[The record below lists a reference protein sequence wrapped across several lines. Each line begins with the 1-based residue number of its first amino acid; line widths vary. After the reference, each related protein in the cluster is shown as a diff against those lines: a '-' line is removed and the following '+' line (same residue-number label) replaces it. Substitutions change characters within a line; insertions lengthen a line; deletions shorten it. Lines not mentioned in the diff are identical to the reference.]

1 MSDYEKIEVLLG
13 IITISTAF
21 ISIIISVATLR
32 QNNKMIEESTRPYI
46 VVYGYVTNFGSP
58 VYTIAVKNF
67 GSSAAKITKFQSRY
81 NLDRIA
87 INPGEDRVPF
97 DRIKGTLMPPGFS
110 IIRDV
115 NWKDI
120 GSIEFE
126 IEYVQGKKKYKDH
139 FDVNFD
145 VEKNN
150 PNGKV
155 FCENNITKNVL
166 YAMQEYIKRNI

>member
-1 MSDYEKIEVLLG
+1 MSQYEKIEVFLG
-13 IITISTAF
+13 VVTSITAI
-21 ISIIISVATLR
+21 ISIIISVITLK

-67 GSSAAKITKFQSRY
+67 GNSAAKITKFQSRY
-81 NLDRIA
+81 NLNKIAMDPDEDRI
-87 INPGEDRVPF
+87 PF
-97 DRIKGTLMPPGFS
+97 DKIVGTFMPPGFS

-120 GSIEFE
+120 GFIQFE
-126 IEYVQGKKKYKDH
+126 IEYVQGNKKYKDV

-155 FCENNITKNVL
+155 ICKKDIAKNIC
-166 YAMQEYIKRNI
+166 YSIQEYIKRNI

>member
-126 IEYVQGKKKYKDH
+126 IEYVQGKKK
-139 FDVNFD
+139 
-145 VEKNN
+145 
-150 PNGKV
+150 
-155 FCENNITKNVL
+155 I
-166 YAMQEYIKRNI
+166 